1 MSVDL
6 ELLMTD
12 ACSLCEQAMD
22 LLLSMPEVAGH
33 RLVTRDIVGDDALFE
48 EFAEKIPV
56 LRIGG
61 EVSCW
66 PFGAREVASMID
78 QASGS

>member
-12 ACSLCEQAMD
+12 ACSLCEQALD
-22 LLLSMPEVAGH
+22 LLLSMPEVAGL
-33 RLVTRDIVGDDALFE
+33 RLVTRDIVNDAALFQ
-48 EFAEKIPV
+48 EFAETIPV

-61 EVSCW
+61 EQLHW
-66 PFGAREVASMID
+66 PFGQREVAAMID
-78 QASGS
+78 RAART